1 MRVHDRSRPLHST
14 TRVASRLL
22 AAAVLAAGLGC
33 ASLQGPGKVTI
44 EAVEP
49 ALPEL
54 GSARHLVLIEG
65 TGRSSAQ
72 QIVIHQI
79 ERQARATGYFTVQ
92 DRTREGHTVA
102 VVGRRADLDGGRRKM
117 PPGQVGLR
125 VAIRD
130 WRSHREAQAVRR
142 EAEDGSHYTEVVPF
156 RHGSVVLEVSLFDE
170 TGRAHVAEAE
180 FEGHASGEVSKLSRS
195 IVLDRAARDAVGKFL
210 EAITPRRVTRSV
222 PLDDEDPAQAP
233 WLETARAGGVASA
246 VGDATRY
253 FQRNPGNA
261 SAAYNLAVLLDAL
274 GDHAEALALYDRALA
289 RAEKPFYRE
298 ARDGCERRLTAQ
310 RALESGPVPASL
322 APHAR

>member
-1 MRVHDRSRPLHST
+1 MCRSVRREARPAVRCAVT
-14 TRVASRLL
+14 VAL
-22 AAAVLAAGLGC
+22 ALALGC
-33 ASLQGPGKVTI
+33 TSLQGPATVTI

-54 GSARHLVLIEG
+54 GTTRQLVLLEGKGRNSAR
-65 TGRSSAQ
+65 
-72 QIVIHQI
+72 QIVLAQI
-79 ERQARATGYFTVQ
+79 VRQARATGYFRVQ
-92 DRTREGHTVA
+92 DRTREGHTVS

-117 PPGQVGLR
+117 PPGQVGVR

-142 EAEDGSHYTEVVPF
+142 EAEDGSQYTEVVPF
-156 RHGSVVLEVSLFDE
+156 RHASVVLEVSLFDE
-170 TGRAHVAEAE
+170 TGTAHVAEAE

-210 EAITPRRVTRSV
+210 EAITPRWVTRTV
-222 PLDDEDPAQAP
+222 PLDDQDPAQTP

-246 VGDATRY
+246 VGEATRY
-253 FQRNPGNA
+253 FQSHPGNA

-274 GDHAEALALYDRALA
+274 GDHAEALALYERALA
-289 RAEKPFYRE
+289 SGGKPFYRE
-298 ARDGCERRLTAQ
+298 ARDGCARRLAAQ

-322 APHAR
+322 APRSR